1 MLNEAGPVL
10 SWKSKKQQTVALSS
24 CEAEYVAMSASC
36 QEAVYLGRLLEEL
49 LQVSF
54 EPVTINADNTGAMSL
69 AKNPTHH
76 DRSKHIDI
84 KYHYVRDLITRNEIN
99 VIYCPSNNMIADLFT
114 KGLPRVQYELLRGR
128 LGVHPSNV
136 PKKINHNMVN
146 KTNI

>member
-49 LQVSF
+49 LQVSLQ
-54 EPVTINADNTGAMSL
+54 PVTINADNTGAMSL

-84 KYHYVRDLITRNEIN
+84 KYHYNRECVSNGWVEVVYVASGDN
-99 VIYCPSNNMIADLFT
+99 VADGMTKAMSKVKLGQFRGTLFGA
-114 KGLPRVQYELLRGR
+114 K
-128 LGVHPSNV
+128 
-136 PKKINHNMVN
+136 
-146 KTNI
+146 